1 MSSDDAAIAG
11 ERRRGVSTLPHWM
24 TNEGGENAGAGASGG
39 GGGKAAATASSS
51 AANERWQTHLAP
63 DGRTYYY
70 DVVTR
75 RSTYAKPE
83 ELMTTIERAEAATR
97 WTRYET
103 KDPTTGESRAYWAH
117 ETTGETTWETPKE
130 IEEVREIVRRAESKS
145 ARAKTGGLG
154 NGGMGGADGTERE
167 RGGGAKTE
175 TNKGKGGEDDGAV
188 FSSEYAN
195 VEEAK
200 LAFKKMLA
208 DHGVRVSTKWE
219 EVLNR
224 TKSDRRFGALKSK
237 TDKKQCLNEYQ
248 MAQVKRERE
257 AKRMAE
263 KKVRESFM
271 AMLEER
277 RVELGITSNTRL
289 YGRDARIEEVL
300 SEDARWRAVMDR
312 RERGDLFDDFTR
324 SLRVREQREREERKS
339 VTQEAFKE
347 CLVDAGADAVTPWRK
362 IYERVKD
369 DPRAMD
375 CEPLDRLEVFEGL
388 VRELRE
394 KDMLAH
400 DDSLK
405 AELREERRRRQ
416 AFVELLEELR
426 RDGAIQPRA
435 RWKSFVR
442 RIENDVRYINACNNV
457 NGSRPR
463 ELYEDL
469 LNDMEDEIDAKL
481 DDFED
486 LLHEGY
492 KARELFGD
500 TTWEKAEKLY
510 RLDKAWK
517 EAPKVEA
524 KKLFDKFIAKV
535 AKREREKARK
545 RRDEDHAGSVEKKS
559 KRDDSIPYDY

>member
-1 MSSDDAAIAG
+1 MSSADDAPIAG
-11 ERRRGVSTLPHWM
+11 GGGRRAVSTLPHWM
-24 TNEGGENAGAGASGG
+24 TNEGGENAGASGS
-39 GGGKAAATASSS
+39 GKASSS
-51 AANERWQTHLAP
+51 AAAANERWQTHLAP

-130 IEEVREIVRRAESKS
+130 IEEVREIVRRAESRS
-145 ARAKTGGLG
+145 GRAKTG
-154 NGGMGGADGTERE
+154 NGGVSGVDGTERE
-167 RGGGAKTE
+167 RERGAGGSKTE
-175 TNKGKGGEDDGAV
+175 TNKEKGGEDDGAV
-188 FSSEYAN
+188 FSSDYAN

-263 KKVRESFM
+263 KKARESFM

-289 YGRDARIEEVL
+289 YGRDPRIEEGL
-300 SEDARWRAVMDR
+300 SEDARWRAVTDR

-347 CLVDAGADAVTPWRK
+347 CLLDAGADAVTPWRK

-369 DPRAMD
+369 DPRTMD

-388 VRELRE
+388 VREMRE
-394 KDMLAH
+394 KDIVDH
-400 DDSLK
+400 DESLK
-405 AELREERRRRQ
+405 ADAREERRRRQ

-426 RDGAIQPRA
+426 RDGAIQPRS
-435 RWKSFVR
+435 RWKSFVG

-463 ELYEDL
+463 ELYEDM
-469 LNDMEDEIDAKL
+469 LNEMEDEIDAKL

-500 TTWEKAEKLY
+500 TTWDKAEKLY

-545 RRDEDHAGSVEKKS
+545 RRDEDGAGSAGKKA